1 MTEKRKITK
10 DDIWLKARLLSEG
23 ARLQFRQAMNKG
35 PGAVILDG
43 CELPVTTPHN
53 KYSSL
58 EVVFDKGH
66 VTISD
71 QGKVLGTGS
80 APTRRSHD
88 EREYKKASSAAGSD
102 LLAIS
107 VHFRCHNHDS
117 GKGCM
122 YCEKTIGNKQVPS
135 GQALSDAI
143 AKSTATAI
151 QAVSQGWRGC
161 LMMTGGVLP
170 PWRRDRLIDRLEA
183 VMEQLHE
190 SLDDDV
196 LSQLQITPNVYPPND
211 LSELDKWKQLGINA
225 TSFDLEV
232 MDPAF
237 WRAICPGKAE
247 ATTHEHWIEAS
258 EASAEIFGRG
268 RGAMAAVVLG
278 VEPMSTFVKGFEDL
292 VSRGVFPTPYF
303 FLPPRRKLG
312 FHGFRPP
319 TADWL
324 VEVTEEMAD
333 ILFHYAD
340 TFDVNLLMDD
350 RPGLTRVGRSFNNI
364 LVCDEVTRRLQE
376 MGRIPPGLPRSDV
389 YEPTRFTEQEEQ
401 SG

>member
-1 MTEKRKITK
+1 VIEKRKITK

-23 ARLQFRQAMNKG
+23 ARLQFKQAPHKG
-35 PGAVILDG
+35 LGSVILDG
-43 CELPVTTPHN
+43 CELPVMTPYN

-58 EVVFDKGH
+58 DVVFDHGF

-71 QGKVLGTGS
+71 RGTLLGTAS
-80 APTRRSHD
+80 APAHTTKDGRKH
-88 EREYKKASSAAGSD
+88 KKASAAGSD
-102 LLAIS
+102 LLSIT
-107 VHFRCHNHDS
+107 VQFRCHNHDS
-117 GKGCM
+117 GKACM
-122 YCEKTIGNKQVPS
+122 YCEKIVGNKQVPS
-135 GQALSDAI
+135 GDKLFDVI
-143 AKSTATAI
+143 AKSTMAAI
-151 QAVSQGWRGC
+151 QVINQGWRGC

-190 SLDDDV
+190 FLDQDV
-196 LSQLQITPNVYPPND
+196 LCQLQITPNVYPPDN
-211 LSELDKWKQLGINA
+211 LSELHRWKALGINS

-247 ATTHEHWIEAS
+247 TTRHEHWIEAS
-258 EASAEIFGRG
+258 EASAELFGRG

-278 VEPMSTFVKGFEDL
+278 IEPMDSFIKGFENL
-292 VSRGVFPTPYF
+292 VSKGVFPTPYSF
-303 FLPPRRKLG
+303 VPPGRKLG
-312 FHGFRPP
+312 FNGFRPP

-324 VEVTEEMAD
+324 VKATEEMAN

-340 TFDVNLLMDD
+340 TFDVDLLMDD
-350 RPGLTRVGRSFNNI
+350 RPGLTRVGRSYNNI
-364 LVCDEVTRRLQE
+364 LVCDEMTRRLQE
-376 MGRIPPGLPRSDV
+376 MGRIPAGLPRLDV
-389 YEPTRFTEQEEQ
+389 YEPTKSTKQEQQ